1 MTSRGQQ
8 RYRELVCSTR
18 SQSPALVC
26 ASGPVHFRCQC
37 FYFRLAC
44 SSLGILWEPVGNPG
58 RRALYHSLVY
68 IPGFSP
74 LVPPVY
80 VRGLRDAVDASTPQ
94 IAHLSPRICLLLAG
108 QTYCLLIPKRVEPC
122 SFQECSR
129 GSRKRGSGAGE
140 APVRQAA

>member
-37 FYFRLAC
+37 FYFRLPAPPWGF
-44 SSLGILWEPVGNPG
+44 SGSLWETQEGE
-58 RRALYHSLVY
+58 HSLVY

-129 GSRKRGSGAGE
+129 GSRRRGSGAGE
-140 APVRQAA
+140 APV